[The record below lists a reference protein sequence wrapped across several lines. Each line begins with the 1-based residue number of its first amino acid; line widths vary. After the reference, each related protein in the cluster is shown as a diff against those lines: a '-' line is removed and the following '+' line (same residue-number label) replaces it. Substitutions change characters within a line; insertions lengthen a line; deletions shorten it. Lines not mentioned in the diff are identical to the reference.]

1 MSVAVLVPTDVSN
14 IQSSKDSPSL
24 HTFDQTS
31 NNVANRYTLIQLKG
45 FVNNEPMMILFDP
58 CVIHNFMLTLFIKQ
72 FNLPVIT
79 NIDEVEI
86 SNGSIKSTPRNI
98 ILIIKIDEY
107 KDFLEF
113 SILKL
118 SSKNDAIIDKP

>member
-45 FVNNEPMMILFDP
+45 FVNNEPVMILFDP
-58 CVIHNFMLTLFIKQ
+58 CVIHNFISTLFVKQ
-72 FNLPVIT
+72 FNFPVTT
-79 NIDEVEI
+79 NTDKVEMG
-86 SNGSIKSTPRNI
+86 NGSIENTPGNI
-98 ILIIKIDEY
+98 ILAVKVDEY
-107 KDFLEF
+107 EDSL
-113 SILKL
+113 
-118 SSKNDAIIDKP
+118 